1 MDADQPMRRQRL
13 SADLRRQQIADTAL
27 RLIASEGAARLT
39 ASHLA
44 EAVGVSDAA
53 LFRHFGS
60 MADIVLAAVAQ
71 FGELLA
77 ASLADMPEAP
87 TARLEKFFC
96 HRLRLVS
103 SRPEVMQ
110 LAFNERLADAA
121 DAAGAQLVRQHLA
134 ASRQFLQHCLAQ
146 GQATGEFRRDVQV
159 QALVWTVTGHMR
171 GAASALAGQAEGTVQ
186 EKILHVWKDLLTL
199 IKE

>member
-1 MDADQPMRRQRL
+1 MDADPPLRRQRL

-39 ASHLA
+39 ALHLA

-77 ASLADMPEAP
+77 ESLADMPLEPA
-87 TARLEKFFC
+87 ARLQKFFC

-103 SRPEVMQ
+103 TRPEVMQ

-134 ASRQFLQHCLAQ
+134 ASRQFLVQSLAQ
-146 GQATGEFRRDVQV
+146 GQAAGVFRSDITV
-159 QALVWTVTGHMR
+159 QALLWTVMGHMR
-171 GAASALAGQAEGTVQ
+171 GAATALAGQPEERVR
-186 EKILHVWKDLLTL
+186 EEILRVWGDLFA
-199 IKE
+199 IIRE